1 MKIRKLKDSPLA
13 ILLKGYE
20 INMKF
25 PKILISD
32 KKAIIISFLLFYYNI
47 TIVKLYT
54 ITLTHTHTRLT
65 KTF

>member
-25 PKILISD
+25 PNILISD
-32 KKAIIISFLLFYYNI
+32 KKAIIISFLLFYFNI
-47 TIVKLYT
+47 TIVKLYS
-54 ITLTHTHTRLT
+54 ITFTHTHTRLT
-65 KTF
+65 KA

>member
-1 MKIRKLKDSPLA
+1 MKICKQKDSPLA

-25 PKILISD
+25 PNMLVWD
-32 KKAIIISFLLFYYNI
+32 KKAIIISLFYFNI

-54 ITLTHTHTRLT
+54 MTLTHTHTRLT
-65 KTF
+65 KTSY

>member
-1 MKIRKLKDSPLA
+1 MKIHKQKDSPLA

-25 PKILISD
+25 PNILFFD
-32 KKAIIISFLLFYYNI
+32 KKAIIISFLLFYFNI
-47 TIVKLYT
+47 TTVKLYT

-65 KTF
+65 KA